1 MSVFYCN
8 WCDTLIDS
16 DEAPD
21 FIYHEVSDLW
31 QCENCVE
38 GEHEEEG
45 GEEKQIRY

>member
-38 GEHEEEG
+38 VEHEEEG
-45 GEEKQIRY
+45 GEEK